1 MQRHVLNRM
10 KERMRKRSGERAFH
24 AIGQFHAI
32 GTESLDW
39 SGVRDVCQIC
49 EQPVNRIESGWS
61 ELRME
66 SECGYKKLEIDRS
79 V

>member
-1 MQRHVLNRM
+1 M
-10 KERMRKRSGERAFH
+10 KERVEM
-24 AIGQFHAI
+24 
-32 GTESLDW
+32 ESYNCDEW
-39 SGVRDVCQIC
+39 N
-49 EQPVNRIESGWS
+49 VNRIESGWG

>member
-1 MQRHVLNRM
+1 MLNRM

-39 SGVRDVCQIC
+39 SGVRDVRLIC
-49 EQPVNRIESGWS
+49 E
-61 ELRME
+61 
-66 SECGYKKLEIDRS
+66 
-79 V
+79 